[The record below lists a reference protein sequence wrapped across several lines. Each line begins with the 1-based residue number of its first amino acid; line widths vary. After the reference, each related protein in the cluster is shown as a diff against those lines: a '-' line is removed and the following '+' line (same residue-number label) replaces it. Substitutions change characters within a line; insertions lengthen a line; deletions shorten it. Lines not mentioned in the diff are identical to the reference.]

1 MESSCKLIPQ
11 HSRINFV
18 FISYWGSNLY
28 RLSEYGSSST
38 LYIPVWKMSVW
49 IKKFTNALNMICTIQ
64 IEPVFLALVNFFFH
78 TTQVWVGQLPYKS
91 QKSSP
96 VQLIYIMPALVNFF
110 FHTSQKV
117 HYNIMQLQYILQT
130 KGRLRRQLSQTA
142 RTGTLRDFGIRLD
155 SCVN

>member
-1 MESSCKLIPQ
+1 MGSGCKLIPQ
-11 HSRINFV
+11 HNSRINFV
-18 FISYWGSNLY
+18 FNLYPISYWGSNLY

-38 LYIPVWKMSVW
+38 PYNHHIPVWKMSVW

-96 VQLIYIMPALVNFF
+96 VQLIYIFFYFYYDYQILSITIYWFISRSELLFWLVF
-110 FHTSQKV
+110 V
-117 HYNIMQLQYILQT
+117 
-130 KGRLRRQLSQTA
+130 
-142 RTGTLRDFGIRLD
+142 
-155 SCVN
+155 SCEIGKHW